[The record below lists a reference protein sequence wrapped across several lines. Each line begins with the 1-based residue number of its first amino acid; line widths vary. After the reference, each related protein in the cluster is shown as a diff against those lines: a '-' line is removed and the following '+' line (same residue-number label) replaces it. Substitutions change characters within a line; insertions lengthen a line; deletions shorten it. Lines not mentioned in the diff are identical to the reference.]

1 LATIR
6 KPRHKICRST
16 GFCLYGNPK
25 CPSTKRPYP
34 PGYRPESF
42 RKKKSPYGE
51 QLLEKQKLRL
61 TYGMMEKQF
70 YNTFEKASKMH
81 GNTADNFIKLLESRL
96 MTVVYRLCLAKSV
109 FDARQLISHGHI
121 TVNGKRVTIPSYQ
134 VKIGDIIG
142 VVEKSKD
149 LARIKEALERKQ
161 GKTHPVP
168 YIEVQSDGIS
178 GKFLGIE
185 NIQDVPLDPRI
196 NVQKIV
202 EFYSK

>member
-1 LATIR
+1 MATLR
-6 KPRHKICRST
+6 KPRHKICRYA

-34 PGYRPESF
+34 PGYRPESL
-42 RKKKSPYGE
+42 RKKKTPYGE

-61 TYGMMEKQF
+61 TYGMMERQF
-70 YNTFEKASKMH
+70 YNTFVKATRLH

-96 MTVVYRLCLAKSV
+96 MTLVYRLKLARTI

-121 TVNGKRVTIPSYQ
+121 TVDGKRVTIPSYQ
-134 VKIGDIIG
+134 VKPGSIIG
-142 VVEKSKD
+142 VAEKSKN
-149 LARIKEALERKQ
+149 LARIKEAIALRE
-161 GKTHPVP
+161 GKTYPVP
-168 YIEVQSDGIS
+168 YLEVQADGIS
-178 GKFLGIE
+178 GKFLGIQ

-196 NVQKIV
+196 NILKVI